1 MAEAN
6 ETAGETEG
14 RFKNKRL
21 LLMIIIGALVLV
33 LIAGTATFFLM
44 KKGDHADD
52 EEDDAPDV
60 EETRASKKDAK
71 PNEPPV
77 FVKLDTFT
85 IKLQPAEQPQSQ
97 PTDSYLQTTP
107 ELRVLDGTVGERV
120 KQYMPEIRHR
130 VLLILSGKKAADL
143 STPQGVEQLSID
155 VRKEINTIIGGPAP
169 KKKTKK
175 GKEAAPEPP
184 SDKARAD
191 DPVQAV
197 LFTSFIIQ

>member
-6 ETAGETEG
+6 ETNGGTEG
-14 RFKNKRL
+14 RFKSKRL
-21 LLMIIIGALVLV
+21 LLMIIIGVLV
-33 LIAGTATFFLM
+33 LALVAGTTAFFLM

-60 EETRASKKDAK
+60 EETRASKKDSK
-71 PNEPPV
+71 SDEPPV

-85 IKLQPAEQPQSQ
+85 IKLQPAEQQA
-97 PTDSYLQTTP
+97 TDSYLQTTP
-107 ELRVLDGTVGERV
+107 ELRVLDATIGERV

-143 STPQGVEQLSID
+143 STPQGVEQLSVEI
-155 VRKEINTIIGGPAP
+155 RKEINTIIGGPAP

-175 GKEAAPEPP
+175 GQESAPEPP
-184 SDKARAD
+184 SDKARPD